1 MYMPSHFEEGEVA
14 VIRGIIADNPL
25 ATLVAHTDEGLVANH
40 LPVLFDP
47 SARDHSGSMETSVLI
62 GHVAT
67 ANDLHRMLA
76 DGAKVLLIFHGEDT
90 YVSPNW
96 YPTKPRHHRHVP
108 TWNYQVV
115 HVHGRIFFQHD
126 DKSKRA
132 IVGHLTKHF
141 ETATNGDKAWKMADA
156 PADFMRDM
164 VQNIVGFQINIDTV
178 QAKSKLS
185 QNREMEDYDNV
196 ANELEAKGLNRL
208 ASRMRYPKGD
218 PAAGLD

>member
-1 MYMPSHFEEGEVA
+1 MYLPEHFAET
-14 VIRGIIADNPL
+14 RIAELHALITSNPL
-25 ATLVAHTDEGLVANH
+25 GALVTSGPDGLYANH
-40 LPVLFDP
+40 VPFELLADQGEHGTLQAHLARANPLVEQIVDGMPVLVIFQ
-47 SARDHSGSMETSVLI
+47 
-62 GHVAT
+62 
-67 ANDLHRMLA
+67 
-76 DGAKVLLIFHGEDT
+76 GAQA

-96 YPTKPRHHRHVP
+96 YPSKHETHRQVP

-115 HVHGRIFFQHD
+115 HVHGPIFFQHD

-156 PADFMRDM
+156 PADFMLDM

-196 ANELEAKGLNRL
+196 AHELEAKGLNRL

>member
-1 MYMPSHFEEGEVA
+1 MYLPAHFAETDARSITGL
-14 VIRGIIADNPL
+14 IAGFPL
-25 ATLVAHTDEGLVANH
+25 ATLVAATGDGVVANH
-40 LPVLFDP
+40 LPLLLLGED
-47 SARDHSGSMETSVLI
+47 RLI
-62 GHVAT
+62 GHIAL
-67 ANDLHRMLA
+67 AKDLHRQLDEDAPVMA
-76 DGAKVLLIFHGEDT
+76 IFNGESS

-96 YPTKPRHHRHVP
+96 YPTKQLHHRHVP

-156 PADFMRDM
+156 PADFMLDM

-196 ANELEAKGLNRL
+196 EHELEAKGLNRL